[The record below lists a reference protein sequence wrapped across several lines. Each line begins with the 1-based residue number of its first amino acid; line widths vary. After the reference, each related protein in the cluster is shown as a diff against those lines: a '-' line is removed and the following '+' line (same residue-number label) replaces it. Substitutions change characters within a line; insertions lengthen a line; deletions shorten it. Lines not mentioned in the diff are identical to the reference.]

1 MLSFSQKESILRK
14 SGIAIA
20 PFPLRRLPPRSG
32 TICDDG
38 RRSAQQAAADEA
50 HDEAVRE
57 WRAGVEA
64 LYLVWLSTKRD

>member
-1 MLSFSQKESILRK
+1 MPSFSQKEAILRK
-14 SGIAIA
+14 SGITIA
-20 PFPLRRLPPRSG
+20 PFPLRRLPPRTG

-38 RRSAQQAAADEA
+38 RRSAEQVAADEA

-64 LYLVWLSTKRD
+64 LYSVWQSTKRD